1 VEIAHLAALLGELTG
16 RRLPQRTAPDWVLQ
30 PRRPPGRPRA
40 AREPVRLPVS
50 AEQVDLPFSTP
61 AGVVVDDTATRHEL
75 AVGRRE
81 LRETLAD
88 TEAGWPHGPGHRPSG
103 RLARQLTCPGPITG
117 AGAKQSPPRLRCR
130 L

>member
-50 AEQVDLPFSTP
+50 AEQVDLPFSTRP
-61 AGVVVDDTATRHEL
+61 ASSWMTPRH
-75 AVGRRE
+75 A
-81 LRETLAD
+81 AS
-88 TEAGWPHGPGHRPSG
+88 WPSG
-103 RLARQLTCPGPITG
+103 GANFARRWLTPRLAGRTGLVTARQVGSL
-117 AGAKQSPPRLRCR
+117 AS
-130 L
+130 